1 MSEAD
6 KLFEKLGYKKRGIR
20 IIKEEKMENFFI
32 ILATIGIMIMI
43 ITFLVIMFKL
53 SIYIGFFALGFIL
66 FCIGSIL
73 M

>member
-1 MSEAD
+1 
-6 KLFEKLGYKKRGIR
+6 
-20 IIKEEKMENFFI
+20 MENFFI

-66 FCIGSIL
+66 LCIGAIL
-73 M
+73 L

>member
-43 ITFLVIMFKL
+43 MTFLIIMFKL
-53 SIYIGFFALGFIL
+53 NIYIGFFALGFIL

>member
-1 MSEAD
+1 
-6 KLFEKLGYKKRGIR
+6 
-20 IIKEEKMENFFI
+20 MENFFI

-53 SIYIGFFALGFIL
+53 SIYIGLIALGFIL

>member
-1 MSEAD
+1 
-6 KLFEKLGYKKRGIR
+6 
-20 IIKEEKMENFFI
+20 MENFSM

-53 SIYIGFFALGFIL
+53 SIYIVFFALGFIL
-66 FCIGSIL
+66 FWIGSIL